1 MEMYSMGTIV
11 NNIVLNIWKLLRQQ
25 GVGHDWATELNW
37 TELKRVKVSSQ
48 VKKKFVTM
56 CGERCELDLLWW
68 SFHNYTILNHCCTH
82 ETNIILHASYILM
95 KKVKRQAIYFNNFQD
110 LCYINALGRA
120 ELITDEF
127 KKSRTKSFRCFY

>member
-1 MEMYSMGTIV
+1 MEMYSMVTIV

>member
-1 MEMYSMGTIV
+1 MEMYSMVTIV

-25 GVGHDWATELNW
+25 GVEHDWATELNW